1 VSGAASQTRVAL
13 VGCGQIAD
21 AHLGEIRRMS
31 EAHVVA
37 VCDRH
42 IDLARQA
49 AARFDVRGAYDAVEA
64 MLRDE
69 RPDVVHI
76 TTPPHTHAALAVQ
89 CLSAGAHVYVD
100 KPFCLDVRE
109 ADIILREAEK
119 RRLSVCLGHDQLFDP
134 AWLECRELYKSGA
147 LGQVV
152 HVEALQGYA
161 LDGPFGRV
169 LARDAGHWVH
179 RLPGGLFQNVISHAV
194 ARITDFLTDEQPF
207 VSARWF
213 ATRAPFPS
221 ELRALIV
228 GKQTTG
234 SLIFS
239 SEAKPSQKVA
249 RVYGTRMAIDVDLDA
264 RTVRRHRPPTGPAVL
279 SKVQLP
285 WWQLKESVRLF
296 RSNAARFGR
305 SDLHFFQGMH
315 TLFRAFYRSI
325 AEGTPPPVTHADARR
340 VTSIMDM
347 VFAECASAD
356 SKSAEPLLVAGAHSR

>member
-1 VSGAASQTRVAL
+1 MRVAL

-21 AHLGEIRRMS
+21 AHLGELRRIS
-31 EAHVVA
+31 EAVVVA
-37 VCDRH
+37 VCDRY

-49 AARFDVRGAYDAVEA
+49 AARFDVPRSYNAVEE
-64 MLRDE
+64 MLREE

-100 KPFCLDVRE
+100 KPFCVDSRE
-109 ADIILREAEK
+109 ADIILSEADT
-119 RRLSVCLGHDQLFDP
+119 RGLSVCLGHDQLFDP
-134 AWLECRELYKSGA
+134 AWVECRDLYRSGA

-152 HVEALQGYA
+152 HIEALQGYD
-161 LDGPFGRV
+161 LDGPFGRL
-169 LARDAGHWVH
+169 LARDAAHWVH

-194 ARITDFLTDEQPF
+194 ARITDFLTDEQPL

-221 ELRALIV
+221 ELRALLI
-228 GKQTTG
+228 GKHTTG

-249 RVYGTRMAIDVDLDA
+249 RVYGTKMALDVDLDA

-279 SKVQLP
+279 TKVQLP
-285 WWQLKESVRLF
+285 WWELKEAARNF
-296 RSNAARFGR
+296 RSNAARFRR
-305 SDLHFFQGMH
+305 SDLHFFQGMN

-347 VFAECASAD
+347 VFAECANAD
-356 SKSAEPLLVAGAHSR
+356 SNVSPALLAAGGHRR